1 MERNIDSLFGSKTRV
16 KLLNLFFNNPNTN
29 YYVREITRLIDEQ
42 VNSVRRE
49 LSNLQEVG
57 IVVST
62 NNERKLFYTLN
73 YDFEYYL
80 PLRAIFS
87 DEPMLLK
94 QQNTDN
100 KNSNYWDDKLSLVL
114 DYINVFIIS
123 GRLVEDS
130 TSKVDM
136 IIVGDNKDNKLSNW
150 ANSLE
155 ESMNKQLNYS
165 IMNTSEFYYRFSTK
179 DIFLNSVLKNK
190 YKVILDKSN
199 ILGKE

>member
-49 LSNLQEVG
+49 LSNLQDVG

-73 YDFEYYL
+73 HDFEYYL

-100 KNSNYWDDKLSLVL
+100 KNSNYWDNKLALVS
-114 DYINVFIIS
+114 DYINAFIIS
-123 GRLVEDS
+123 GKLVEDS
-130 TSKVDM
+130 TSEVDM
-136 IIVGDNKDNKLSNW
+136 IIVGDNKDKLLKW

-155 ESMNKQLNYS
+155 ESMNKKLNYS
-165 IMNTSEFYYRFSTK
+165 IMNTSEFYYRFSAK
-179 DIFLNSVLKNK
+179 DIFLNGVLKNK

-199 ILGKE
+199 ILSKE

>member
-73 YDFEYYL
+73 HNFKYYL

-100 KNSNYWDDKLSLVL
+100 KNSNYWDDKLALVL

-123 GRLVEDS
+123 GKLVEDS

>member
-73 YDFEYYL
+73 HNFEYYL

-87 DEPMLLK
+87 DEPILLK

-100 KNSNYWDDKLSLVL
+100 KNSNYWDDKLALVL

-123 GRLVEDS
+123 GKLVEDS
-130 TSKVDM
+130 NSKVDM

>member
-62 NNERKLFYTLN
+62 NNERNLFYTLN
-73 YDFEYYL
+73 HNFEYYL

-100 KNSNYWDDKLSLVL
+100 KNSNYWDDKLALVL

-123 GRLVEDS
+123 GKLVEDS
-130 TSKVDM
+130 NSKVDM

>member
-73 YDFEYYL
+73 HNFEYHL

-100 KNSNYWDDKLSLVL
+100 KNSNYWDDKLALVL

-123 GRLVEDS
+123 GKLVEDS

>member
-1 MERNIDSLFGSKTRV
+1 
-16 KLLNLFFNNPNTN
+16 
-29 YYVREITRLIDEQ
+29 
-42 VNSVRRE
+42 
-49 LSNLQEVG
+49 
-57 IVVST
+57 
-62 NNERKLFYTLN
+62 
-73 YDFEYYL
+73 
-80 PLRAIFS
+80 
-87 DEPMLLK
+87 MLLK

>member
-73 YDFEYYL
+73 HNFEYYL

-100 KNSNYWDDKLSLVL
+100 
-114 DYINVFIIS
+114 INVFIIS
-123 GRLVEDS
+123 GKLVEDS